1 MLANVMGQPL
11 FQRGLNDYL
20 MTHMYGN
27 AARDDLWN
35 KFSEAM
41 QREGKDINIT
51 QVMDRWTLQMGY
63 PVVTISKNDSL
74 DNSVTISQEHFVYD
88 TDAKIQNPER
98 STKKIHNIGAEASSS
113 AKYADP
119 RSGTLQSHINRDH
132 QLVSQVKQIR
142 FFTFCYLKIFTS
154 V

>member
-1 MLANVMGQPL
+1 
-11 FQRGLNDYL
+11 

-35 KFSEAM
+35 KFSEVM

-88 TDAKIQNPER
+88 TDAKIQNPELFNN
-98 STKKIHNIGAEASSS
+98 SFPLPA
-113 AKYADP
+113 
-119 RSGTLQSHINRDH
+119 
-132 QLVSQVKQIR
+132 
-142 FFTFCYLKIFTS
+142 
-154 V
+154 